1 MYKKVIIMAMAL
13 LLVFFMQSQSHA
25 EQRVFKISGILKEV
39 VFDIN
44 KSAIDHHAAFY
55 FENGAMIVFANVPKE
70 GVVFEK
76 GKMCVISYASSSE
89 FRDGGYDLDHFMSI
103 EYKNDVT
110 KTP

>member
-1 MYKKVIIMAMAL
+1 MNKKVIIVVTAL
-13 LLVFFMQSQSHA
+13 LLIFVTQSQLHA
-25 EQRVFKISGILKEV
+25 EQRVLKISGILKEV

-55 FENGAMIVFANVPKE
+55 FENGAMIVLVVPKE

-76 GKMCVISYASSSE
+76 GKMCILRYTSSTE
-89 FRDGGYDLDHFMSI
+89 FRDGGDGLDHFLSI
-103 EYKNDVT
+103 ECKGDMT

>member
-1 MYKKVIIMAMAL
+1 MNKKVIIMAMAL
-13 LLVFFMQSQSHA
+13 LLVFVMQSQSHA
-25 EQRVFKISGILKEV
+25 EQRVLKMSGILKEV

-44 KSAIDHHAAFY
+44 KSTTDYHAAFY
-55 FENGAMIVFANVPKE
+55 FENGAMIVLANVPRE

-76 GKMCVISYASSSE
+76 GRMCLLRYASSE
-89 FRDGGYDLDHFMSI
+89 FRDGGYDLDRFVSI